1 MVKSKIRVGIVENK
15 MVEFAR
21 EPNMIFNVRDP
32 SELYITAFIK
42 NFENDDTKRRNALFE
57 IFA

>member
-1 MVKSKIRVGIVENK
+1 